1 MGLLIFDVQRFCVQD
16 GPGIRTTV
24 FLKGC
29 GLQCRWCH
37 NPESLDM
44 KKTLLYYS
52 EKCILCGMCA
62 SVCPKIVH
70 QVNEEMHAVQWN
82 KCIRCGRCAEV
93 CPEKSLEIA
102 GEWIENP
109 VLTEKIFRDRLF
121 YMKTGGG
128 VTFSGG
134 EPLLQAKNLLPVI
147 RACKEQQIHVAIET
161 ASYVT
166 WENMENLLPYVD
178 LWICDIK
185 AISASLF
192 KEGCGQNIDVICENL
207 KRLSACQG
215 AKMWIR
221 VPLITNFNDTK
232 EELGKIRK
240 FIDSLGNSVERVEI
254 LPYHD
259 IGKTKYYAMGKSY
272 ELEELPIPTEEMI
285 LLAEQCLRAKRRI

>member
-1 MGLLIFDVQRFCVQD
+1 
-16 GPGIRTTV
+16 
-24 FLKGC
+24 
-29 GLQCRWCH
+29 
-37 NPESLDM
+37 
-44 KKTLLYYS
+44 
-52 EKCILCGMCA
+52 
-62 SVCPKIVH
+62 
-70 QVNEEMHAVQWN
+70 
-82 KCIRCGRCAEV
+82 
-93 CPEKSLEIA
+93 
-102 GEWIENP
+102 
-109 VLTEKIFRDRLF
+109 
-121 YMKTGGG
+121 MKTGGG

-232 EELGKIRK
+232 AELGKIRK
-240 FIDSLGNSVERVEI
+240 FIDSLGNSVERGEI

-259 IGKTKYYAMGKSY
+259 IGKTKYYATVSY
-272 ELEELPIPTEEMI
+272 THLDVYKRQVGGIPVPVIIAVIVVIFGFFI
-285 LLAEQCLRAKRRI
+285 LKKTILGRYIYAIGGNEQAVAFSGVNVKARKVIIYTLSGVLTAIAGCILIARMNSGQPSAADGAETDIIASVVIGGTSLC